1 MILAR
6 IFHRTIEWL
15 CIMLMVILAVDLMLG
30 VFSRYVLM
38 STFTWYDE
46 VARVCFVWAVFLG
59 AALGVK
65 RAAHFGLHIVVDM
78 LPPRAKRFV
87 GLLTPITVITFSAV
101 LIVQGLNFVDLGW
114 FQQTPVMGLPK
125 AWVYA
130 AMPVGGALMILYSL
144 APLWRGVREA
154 FA

>member
-1 MILAR
+1 MIAKLFNR
-6 IFHRTIEWL
+6 LIEWL
-15 CIMLMVILAVDLMLG
+15 CLALMVILTTDLLLG

-59 AALGVK
+59 ASVGIRRK
-65 RAAHFGLHIVVDM
+65 AHFGLHIVVDTF
-78 LPPRAKRFV
+78 PPKAKRYAALV
-87 GLLTPITVITFSAV
+87 TPLVVIAFSAV
-101 LIVQGLNFVDLGW
+101 LIIQGMAFVDLGW

-130 AMPVGGALMILYSL
+130 AMPVGGVLMILNSL
-144 APLWRGVREA
+144 APLWHGMREA
-154 FA
+154 IR